1 MGGRALLAFRALEKN
16 EAGSYSEE
24 CELGADLEL
33 EFQNAV
39 IGIHDMLLAFFQAR
53 AKASRKAKNG

>member
-1 MGGRALLAFRALEKN
+1 MLAFRALEKN

-33 EFQNAV
+33 QFQNAV
-39 IGIHDMLLAFFQAR
+39 INIDRNLTAYLEGLAEGAAR
-53 AKASRKAKNG
+53 AARKQHG